1 MKFVVQEY
9 RLSNGGVRYYL
20 RLEKD
25 GILKGWAVPKGL
37 PEKGERPRLALEVGP
52 YKLSAAGFEGKVA
65 KSKFGPGMMSVWDQG
80 EYRLDSWLENRI
92 IFELFGSRVK
102 GSFALIRFTKAGSH
116 HWLLSRPHTS
126 PSSPQAEPAVTKPD
140 KSPTVPP
147 RPRAPA
153 GRPKVRTKKEY
164 LKEPPAPARPE
175 SGSSQ
180 SKSETTGDRIHK
192 TGTESEHTKS
202 QGSKALK
209 KRQKKKR
216 EKERESYYIRSKKR
230 AKRMSKR
237 RYTKK
242 IHILGLVFIVFVL
255 IIYGL
260 VKLIQYISSLY

>member
-1 MKFVVQEY
+1 MKFVIQEY

-25 GILKGWAVPKGL
+25 GVLKGWAVPKGL
-37 PEKGERPRLALEVGP
+37 PEKGERQRLALEVGP
-52 YKLSAAGFEGKVA
+52 FKLSAAGYEGKVA
-65 KSKFGPGMMSVWDQG
+65 KSKFGPGMMSVWDRG

-102 GSFALIRFTKAGSH
+102 GSFALIRFTKAGSL

-126 PSSPQAEPAVTKPD
+126 PSTPQSEPAVKKPD
-140 KSPTVPP
+140 KSPAVPP
-147 RPRAPA
+147 SRRAPA
-153 GRPKVRTKKEY
+153 RRPTVGTKKIPE
-164 LKEPPAPARPE
+164 KDPPAPTTKK
-175 SGSSQ
+175 GISSQ

-192 TGTESEHTKS
+192 PGTEPEHAKS
-202 QGSKALK
+202 QGRKALK
-209 KRQKKKR
+209 KKRQ
-216 EKERESYYIRSKKR
+216 KERESFYSRSRKR
-230 AKRMSKR
+230 AKRMNKR

-255 IIYGL
+255 IVYGL